1 LTAESKQKSEAV
13 NDMKAVR
20 VRSPEDRTFCI
31 KMLKKHGSCNL
42 YLFEGISEP
51 NSRSESV
58 RIIDGRETVG
68 IVHTRNGSYVH
79 LFLRNGLSTDL
90 YSRICRYV
98 FRRFSHASVL
108 FGDRESIEKLPSVP
122 GVAFERMRDF
132 LFMEVRRGRF
142 TPVPCEKAV
151 EPTGEKAD
159 QLASLQ
165 IGYEIEELGVRST
178 EISRKRTEAVVRR
191 RIERGEV
198 TAVYEGETPVAFASV
213 NARFECT
220 CQIGSVYVVPAY
232 RGKGYGKA
240 IVSAHL
246 ARLFDRYGRVVL
258 FVKKTNTRA
267 IHVYTALGF
276 LVQGELVQVSVSRT

>member
-1 LTAESKQKSEAV
+1 VIA
-13 NDMKAVR
+13 MKAVR
-20 VRSPEDRTFCI
+20 VRSAEDRTLCTEL
-31 KMLKKHGSCNL
+31 MKKHGSCNL
-42 YLFEGISEP
+42 YLFEGISVP

-58 RIIDGRETVG
+58 RLIAGSETVG
-68 IVHTRNGSYVH
+68 IVHTKNGSYVH
-79 LFLRNGLSTDL
+79 VFLRNGLSSGAC
-90 YSRICRYV
+90 SRISRYV

-108 FGDRESIEKLPSVP
+108 FGDRASIEKLSAVP
-122 GVAFERMRDF
+122 GVSFERMRDF
-132 LFMEVRRGRF
+132 LFMEVRKDRF

-151 EPTGEKAD
+151 EPTVEKAD

-165 IGYEIEELGVRST
+165 IGYEIEELGVGSA
-178 EISRKRTEAVVRR
+178 EISKKKTAAVVRR

-198 TAVYEGETPVAFASV
+198 TAVYEGRKPVAFASV
-213 NARFECT
+213 NVRFERT
-220 CQIGSVYVVPAY
+220 CQIGSVYVVPEY

-246 ARLFDRYGRVVL
+246 SRLFDRYGKVVL

-276 LVQGELVQVSVSRT
+276 LARGELVQVSVSRR